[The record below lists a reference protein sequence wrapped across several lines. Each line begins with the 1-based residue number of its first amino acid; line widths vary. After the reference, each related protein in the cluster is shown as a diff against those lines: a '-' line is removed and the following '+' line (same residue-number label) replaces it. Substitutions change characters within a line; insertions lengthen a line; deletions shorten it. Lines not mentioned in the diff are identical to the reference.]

1 MRISISVPSSLR
13 VPSRVPM
20 TRSWSAGRR
29 REWSRTEKT
38 AWSRCQRTAA
48 AAGRSCCAHLG
59 LDDHVQRG
67 GRGLGA
73 DGGRA
78 ERAREVEEGV
88 GLGHDGRVCAA
99 RCLRNCEA
107 VGSDEI
113 EVEVVKVVG
122 QKLLFLPCQVRLLAS
137 TDANIYFLE
146 ERLQL
151 DVVGTNF
158 SSNP

>member
-1 MRISISVPSSLR
+1 LRISISVPSSLR

-48 AAGRSCCAHLG
+48 AAGRRCRAHLG

-88 GLGHDGRVCAA
+88 GLGHDGRVCAG
-99 RCLRNCEA
+99 RCLRDCEA
-107 VGSDEI
+107 VGS
-113 EVEVVKVVG
+113 VEVVKVVG

-151 DVVGTNF
+151 GAVGTNF
-158 SSNP
+158 LPNL

>member
-1 MRISISVPSSLR
+1 
-13 VPSRVPM
+13 M

-48 AAGRSCCAHLG
+48 AAGRSGRSGRAHLG

-88 GLGHDGRVCAA
+88 GLGHDGRVCAG
-99 RCLRNCEA
+99 RCLRDCEA
-107 VGSDEI
+107 VGIGS
-113 EVEVVKVVG
+113 VEVVKLQVVG

-151 DVVGTNF
+151 GAAGTNF
-158 SSNP
+158 LPDL